1 MNKRLWLAIICGT
14 AFQMVNAQ
22 SNRWQQRVKYTMEVD
37 VDVNTNRIKGKQKLE
52 YTNNSPDTLKRV
64 FYHLYW
70 NAFQPNSMMD
80 VRSQELGKIKH
91 NGRPDWDARVRDR
104 ISKLKDDEIG
114 YQKIFSVKMN
124 GVDQKYT
131 VHETILEVDLSKPI
145 LPGAKAT
152 FDMDYE
158 SQVPA
163 QIRRSGR
170 DAANGVRYSM
180 SQWYP
185 KMAEYDVDGWH
196 PNPYVAREFY
206 GVWGD
211 FDVRISID
219 RSYILGGTGYLQNP
233 QQIGYGYEA
242 KGTKVTRPAGQ
253 KLTWHF
259 VAPNVHDFM
268 WAADP
273 QYKHISRTVSGGRV
287 IHVLYNADTAM
298 MGEQFNRMRDA
309 QKANYGND
317 VNKYYESVDKQWQDV
332 ADAAVTVLPFIEK
345 TFGAYPYKQYSF
357 IHGGDGGMEYPMATL
372 LAGPGLGTVFHEWMH
387 TWYQMLLGTNE
398 SLYAWM
404 DEGFTEWATDRVS
417 NYYRNEVTRKR
428 LANNPAALKS
438 LDSAAAVKPLLH
450 ADNYDSYFYLVKSGL
465 EEPLTTHADH
475 FNTNLAYSIASY
487 SKGAVFLTQLGYIVG
502 DEKLD
507 EIMHAYYDTWRFK
520 HPRVDDLIRIAEKR
534 SGMELDWY
542 KEYWVNSTKT
552 IDYGVDSLWE
562 EGGATKIR
570 VRRLGK
576 VPMPIDFQIEYKD
589 GSKEIVNIPQFSMF
603 GAKKQENP
611 AIPYSTRE
619 PWKWT
624 HPTYT
629 FEVKRRMNDMKA
641 VEIDPSERM
650 ADVERK
656 NNRIDFPW

>member
-1 MNKRLWLAIICGT
+1 MNKRLWLALLCGT
-14 AFQMVNAQ
+14 VFQFANGQ
-22 SNRWQQRVKYTMEVD
+22 SNRWQQRVKYSMDVD

-52 YTNNSPDTLKRV
+52 YTNNSPDTLRRV

-91 NGRPDWDARVRDR
+91 NGRPDWDGRVRDR
-104 ISKLKDDEIG
+104 ISKLSEDEIG
-114 YQKIFSVKMN
+114 YQKIFNVKMN
-124 GVDQKYT
+124 GAEQKFT
-131 VHETILEVDLSKPI
+131 VHETILEVNLSKPI
-145 LPGAKAT
+145 LPGTKVT

-163 QIRRSGR
+163 QVRRAGR

-185 KMAEYDVDGWH
+185 KMAEYDQDGWH
-196 PNPYVAREFY
+196 PNPYIAREFY

-211 FDVRISID
+211 FDVKISID
-219 RSYILGGTGYLQNP
+219 RSYILGGTGYLQNS

-242 KGTKVTRPAGQ
+242 KGTKVNRPSSQ

-259 VAPNVHDFM
+259 NAPNVHDFM

-273 QYKHISRTVSGGRV
+273 HFKHITRTVSGGRT
-287 IHVLYNADTAM
+287 IHVLYNADSSF
-298 MGEQFNRMRDA
+298 MGEQFSKMRDA

-317 VNKYYESVDKQWQDV
+317 VNKYYEIVDKQWQDV

-345 TFGAYPYKQYSF
+345 TFGPYPYKQYSF
-357 IHGGDGGMEYPMATL
+357 IHGGDGGMEYPMGTL
-372 LAGPGLGTVFHEWMH
+372 LAGPGLGTVIHEWMH

-404 DEGFTEWATDRVS
+404 DEGFTEWATARVS
-417 NYYRNEVTRKR
+417 EYYQNEVTRKR
-428 LANNPAALKS
+428 LADNPAALKRMDS
-438 LDSAAAVKPLLH
+438 LAQVKPLLH
-450 ADNYDSYFYLVKSGL
+450 NDNYDSYFYLVKTGL

-475 FNTNLAYSIASY
+475 FNTNLAYSIAAY
-487 SKGAVFLTQLGYIVG
+487 SKGAVFLGQLGYIVG
-502 DEKLD
+502 DKTLD
-507 EIMHAYYDTWRFK
+507 KIMLEYYRQWRFK
-520 HPRVDDLIRIAEKR
+520 HPNVNDLVKIAEKE
-534 SGMELDWY
+534 SKMELDWY

-570 VRRLGK
+570 LRRIGK
-576 VPMPIDFQIEYKD
+576 MPMPIDFQIEYKD
-589 GSKEIVNIPQFSMF
+589 GKKEIVNIPQFSMF
-603 GAKKQENP
+603 GSKQAED
-611 AIPYSTRE
+611 ATPYSTRE

-629 FEVKRRMNDMKA
+629 FEVKRRMNDIDA
-641 VEIDPSERM
+641 VEIDPSQRM
-650 ADVERK
+650 ADVERR